1 MIANALSVD
10 VEEYYHA
17 GIFRRGIAGLTAG
30 QFESRVQQ
38 SLDDLLELFSDN
50 CVRATFF
57 VLGEIAAHHP
67 GSVRK
72 IAAEGHEVA
81 CHGDCHEDVYRQSQ
95 REFRQDLRQAKQRIE
110 DAVGTRV
117 IGYRA
122 PNFSIGRGQAW
133 AYQILLEEG
142 FRYDSS
148 TYPIVHDRYG
158 HHQAPRFPFEI
169 WRDGAE
175 RLVEFPVGTVRVFGW
190 NMPIGGGGYFRLAP
204 FSITRLGIARVNT
217 AERRPV
223 MFYLHPWEIDP
234 DQPRPEMARRLAFR
248 HYVGVRKQADKLG
261 RLFRHFHFA
270 TARAVLHEWI
280 PSEAATES
288 TPRELPLERP
298 SHITLVPRNTNP
310 LVHVTRIGS
319 DALRTWPRVSSPYT
333 RPHPAHAVEWA
344 LVIRQAYGHTPL
356 YLAAEDEAG
365 NRGLLPAVVVRR
377 PFLGPVVA
385 SMPFL
390 DGGGPCATSPDLER
404 ALLLRLEQEARRLGA
419 RLIEVRS
426 SHRLPINAVPT
437 EHKVNLVLPL
447 AAGPDAVFAR
457 IDRAARSQIR
467 KAERSGLSVDV
478 GGREHLDAFFG
489 IFATRMHELGSPVH
503 AKTFFEAI
511 FDHFAE
517 RARIV
522 LATKGPTPVG
532 ALIALATD
540 DVVTVP
546 WASSLHEYAALCPNM
561 LLYWETI
568 RAATRDGFQRFDF
581 GRSTRDSGTYR
592 FKQQWGAQDEPIYWY
607 SIPVAGQ
614 RDEAIETPIDR
625 SATGEWGVHIWR
637 HLPLGV
643 TRQLGPHVRKY
654 LTQ

>member
-1 MIANALSVD
+1 
-10 VEEYYHA
+10 
-17 GIFRRGIAGLTAG
+17 
-30 QFESRVQQ
+30 
-38 SLDDLLELFSDN
+38 
-50 CVRATFF
+50 
-57 VLGEIAAHHP
+57 
-67 GSVRK
+67 
-72 IAAEGHEVA
+72 
-81 CHGDCHEDVYRQSQ
+81 
-95 REFRQDLRQAKQRIE
+95 
-110 DAVGTRV
+110 
-117 IGYRA
+117 
-122 PNFSIGRGQAW
+122 
-133 AYQILLEEG
+133 
-142 FRYDSS
+142 
-148 TYPIVHDRYG
+148 
-158 HHQAPRFPFEI
+158 
-169 WRDGAE
+169 
-175 RLVEFPVGTVRVFGW
+175 
-190 NMPIGGGGYFRLAP
+190 
-204 FSITRLGIARVNT
+204 
-217 AERRPV
+217 
-223 MFYLHPWEIDP
+223 
-234 DQPRPEMARRLAFR
+234 
-248 HYVGVRKQADKLG
+248 
-261 RLFRHFHFA
+261 
-270 TARAVLHEWI
+270 
-280 PSEAATES
+280 
-288 TPRELPLERP
+288 
-298 SHITLVPRNTNP
+298 
-310 LVHVTRIGS
+310 
-319 DALRTWPRVSSPYT
+319 
-333 RPHPAHAVEWA
+333 VEWA
-344 LVIRQAYGHTPL
+344 SVIRQAYGHTPL